1 MKLIQRISGMLGFFF
16 PSNTIKVKDDDFSE
30 CDFFFS
36 DMPRYFSQVGFL
48 SFEDIQIWNIRLKVG
63 AAN

>member
-1 MKLIQRISGMLGFFF
+1 MMILVNAIFFL
-16 PSNTIKVKDDDFSE
+16 
-30 CDFFFS
+30 S

>member
-1 MKLIQRISGMLGFFF
+1 MKLIQRISGMLGIFS
-16 PSNTIKVKDDDFSE
+16 PSNMIKVKDDDFSE

-48 SFEDIQIWNIRLKVG
+48 SFEDIQM
-63 AAN
+63 